1 VSPRATIS
9 RRRAKGAAAGWSEAD
24 EQRAKAWLASIVAGE
39 PTALGALDDGL
50 GELLRAHRL
59 DLLAY
64 STGATDSRR
73 PARELA
79 GEVGIRRIAAAS
91 AEAVTIAA
99 GAGAPAVIL
108 KGPAFGQRYWGNALL
123 RESSD
128 VDLLVHPVDVAKVQ
142 RAFTALGYQARADG
156 VPAWYEQRWFYH
168 EVVSKPDGAEP
179 SVELHWDFMR
189 SGFAS
194 NDIGRLIDEA
204 ETVEVCGVKLPSP
217 SPAWQ
222 LVANAAHCVHELFR
236 PRQLLDVA
244 FVARAAGDG
253 ELLKAQQIARAAG
266 VAAMLHYALA
276 VSAKRLQWQ
285 VSPLLASLR
294 PSDLRDAVALRYVDR
309 LPFFGV
315 PTRAALQLHHFANP
329 LLTCD
334 GPRWV
339 GRLPYALL
347 TDRGNL
353 AADLERLR
361 RRLR

>member
-1 VSPRATIS
+1 VNPRATIA
-9 RRRAKGAAAGWSEAD
+9 RRHARGATPGWSEAD
-24 EQRAKAWLASIVAGE
+24 EQTAGAWLASVAAGE
-39 PTALGALDDGL
+39 PKALGVLDDGL

-79 GEVGIRRIAAAS
+79 SEVGIRRIAAAS
-91 AEAVTIAA
+91 AEAVAIAD
-99 GAGAPAVIL
+99 GAGAPGVIL

-128 VDLLVHPVDVAKVQ
+128 VDLLVRPADVAKVR
-142 RAFTALGYQARADG
+142 RAFTALGYQARANG
-156 VPAWYEQRWFYH
+156 MPAWYEQRWFYH
-168 EVVSKPDGAEP
+168 EAVRKPDWTEP

-189 SGFAS
+189 SGFGS

-222 LVANAAHCVHELFR
+222 LVTNAAHCVHELFR
-236 PRQLLDVA
+236 PRQLLDIA
-244 FVARAAGDG
+244 MVARAAGDG
-253 ELLKAQQIARAAG
+253 DLLKAQEIARAAG
-266 VAAMLHYALA
+266 VATMLHYALA
-276 VSAKRLQWQ
+276 VSAERLQWQ
-285 VSPLLASLR
+285 TSPLFASLNSR
-294 PSDLRDAVALRYVDR
+294 RLGDFVARRYIDG
-309 LPFFGV
+309 LPHFGF
-315 PTRAALQLHHFANP
+315 PTRTAFQLHHFANP

-347 TDRGNL
+347 TDRGRL
-353 AADLERLR
+353 AANLERLR